1 MANLTLKDVS
11 KAAGVSIALVSAI
24 LNNSNGRIRASKE
37 KAQHVRDVAARLGYV
52 PNSNA
57 RGLKMTRSF
66 MIGILAY
73 AIDTS
78 FVPAIL
84 QGCEEF
90 FLSSNYGML
99 LASYKDSHSLELNL
113 ETFKRRN
120 IDGLIIIP
128 GRRIKDPGIYQSF
141 DNIPK
146 VIIGAADN
154 LPNSVCVYTN
164 PESIA
169 KLAIEQLVK
178 RNHKNI
184 AYLHNGKLDYW
195 HNCLI
200 ANNLPIN
207 PNIEIQTV
215 NTFEAGFDK
224 SLSLF
229 EENPQVTAVFAD
241 SDIVAA
247 AASKAADKL
256 NKKIAIIG
264 TDDSLY
270 CQMLSPQ
277 LASIRVPKR
286 EHGICAA
293 EQLLLLLEGK
303 KASNIIF
310 EPEFK
315 LRESVEVTLL

>member
-1 MANLTLKDVS
+1 MSNVTLKDVS
-11 KAAGVSIALVSAI
+11 KAAGVSVALVSAI

-37 KAQHVRDVAARLGYV
+37 KAQHVKDVAARLGYV

-90 FLSSNYGML
+90 FLTSNYGML
-99 LASYKDSHSLELNL
+99 LASYKDSKTLALNL

-128 GRRIKDPGIYQSF
+128 GRKIKDISVYKDF
-141 DNIPK
+141 ENTPK
-146 VIIGAADN
+146 VIIGATDN

-164 PESIA
+164 PGSIA
-169 KLAIEQLVK
+169 KMAIEEFVK
-178 RNHKNI
+178 RGHTNI
-184 AYLHNGKLDYW
+184 AYLHNGNLDYW
-195 HNCLI
+195 HNSLL
-200 ANNLPIN
+200 ANNIPLN
-207 PNIEIQTV
+207 PNLEVQTV
-215 NTFEAGFDK
+215 NTYDEGYTKTLALLKD
-224 SLSLF
+224 
-229 EENPQVTAVFAD
+229 NPNVTAVFAD

-247 AASKAADKL
+247 AASKAAATL
-256 NKKIAIIG
+256 NKKVAIIG
-264 TDDSLY
+264 TDDSQF

-277 LASIRVPKR
+277 LSSMRVPKR

-303 KASNIIF
+303 KAQNIIF

-315 LRESVEVTLL
+315 SRESVEVILS

>member
-1 MANLTLKDVS
+1 MANPTIKDVS
-11 KAAGVSIALVSAI
+11 KAAGVSVALVYAI

-37 KAQHVRDVAARLGYV
+37 KALHVRDIAARLGYV

-57 RGLKMTRSF
+57 RGLKLTRSF

-90 FLSSNYGML
+90 FLTSNYGML
-99 LASYKDSHSLELNL
+99 LASYKDSKSLELNL

-120 IDGLIIIP
+120 VDGLIIIP
-128 GRRIKDPGIYQSF
+128 GRKIKDPSIYKKF

-146 VIIGAADN
+146 VIIGANDS

-169 KLAIEQLVK
+169 KIAIEQLVK

-184 AYLHNGKLDYW
+184 AYLHNGRLDYW
-195 HNCLI
+195 HKSLL

-207 PNIEIQTV
+207 GNFEIQTV
-215 NTFEAGFDK
+215 NTFEEGYKK
-224 SLSLF
+224 SLLLF

-247 AASKAADKL
+247 AACKAASSL

-277 LASIRVPKR
+277 LSSIRVPKR
-286 EHGICAA
+286 EHGSCAA

-303 KASNIIF
+303 EAKNIIF
-310 EPEFK
+310 EPEFA
-315 LRESVEVTLL
+315 LRESVEV